1 MTVAIIKLSPGTTPE
16 NFARERQES
25 LPDGVGL
32 QIFFEVDGEYY
43 LIAGPRAGGRVTA
56 VNGGKIENSAHTFYA
71 QIAEEL
77 YEETFGYL
85 RIESGKEGMVLVINN
100 QDRYPITML
109 EDLTAFE
116 KHEKYHYCYM
126 TFTAVC
132 QGLSRQQL
140 EDIAA
145 VLTPTARF
153 WNEIGNYL
161 HLQCQ
166 VAPCHEC
173 GDFKKFWQKGFN
185 ERDDLIKRWIA
196 DYKQINQSAPLLA
209 DPLEIF
215 HKDSIEEALGTLHD
229 IKSAAELGQVF
240 HHIVGNYSERSGYHV
255 FNARELMQA
264 ARSGSQ
270 EVKNSRGV
278 VVANGVYYSEVVET
292 LYPHI
297 FQRQPS
303 LQRSPLFSRLT
314 LWPVKNEIAS
324 TESHLDQASVI
335 VRLC

>member
-56 VNGGKIENSAHTFYA
+56 VNGGKIENAAHTFYA

-77 YEETFGYL
+77 FEETFGFL
-85 RIESGKEGMVLVINN
+85 RLESGKDGYVLVINN
-100 QDRYPITML
+100 HESYPLTML
-109 EDLTAFE
+109 EDQTAFE
-116 KHEKYHYCYM
+116 QNSNYHYNYV

-132 QGLSRQQL
+132 SGLSREKL
-140 EDIAA
+140 DIIAA
-145 VLTPTARF
+145 ILNPSAKF
-153 WNEIGNYL
+153 WNQIGNYL
-161 HLQCQ
+161 HQQCTK
-166 VAPCHEC
+166 APCHVC
-173 GDFKKFWQKGFN
+173 GDFKKFWALGYEERQK
-185 ERDDLIKRWIA
+185 LITEWVA
-196 DYKQINQSAPLLA
+196 NYYELTSESVLLA
-209 DPLEIF
+209 DPREIF
-215 HKDSIEEALGTLHD
+215 EKNSVEAALATLHD
-229 IKSAAELGQVF
+229 IDSIDKLGEVF
-240 HHIVGNYSERSGYHV
+240 HHVVGNYSERSGYHV

-278 VVANGVYYSEVVET
+278 VVANGVYYSEVVAT

-335 VRLC
+335 VRHC